1 VPRPVV
7 AIVGRPN
14 VGKSTFFN
22 RIVGQRIAIVED
34 EPGTTRDRLYADAEW
49 DGVTFTLIDTG
60 GLETEVIPEL
70 EDSGK
75 IIQRTREQA
84 RLAIEEAD
92 VVLFMVDTRTGPS
105 PEDFEVAEILRRS
118 GKPILLAA
126 NKADNPAR
134 RQNAVE
140 FYQLGLG
147 DPIAISSLHGLN
159 TGDLLDAIVEALPE
173 ETGEEEQPDLVKI
186 AIVGRPNV
194 GKSSLLNTLFGQQR
208 AIVSDIPGTTRDS
221 LDTLVNWEGCSFL
234 LIDTAGIRR
243 RGKIEVGVERYGVM
257 RAMRSIDRADVVL
270 LVIDASE
277 GTTAQDTHVAG
288 YILEQSKGIVVVSNK
303 WDLVPKDE
311 ETRKEF
317 AQRIQDELHFMP
329 YVPVLFISAKT
340 GQGVNRVLETTL
352 RVVEQRNKRIPT
364 AALNKLVKEAVARHA
379 PPARPGHWL
388 KFYYVTQA
396 ETNPPTF
403 VFFVNDP
410 ELIHFSYQRYLEN
423 QLRQVFGFEGTPLK
437 MVFRRREV

>member
-1 VPRPVV
+1 MTRPFV

-60 GLETEVIPEL
+60 GLQTEPIPETL
-70 EDSGK
+70 PSGE
-75 IIQRTREQA
+75 IVRRTREQA
-84 RLAIEEAD
+84 KLAIDEAD
-92 VVLFMVDTRTGPS
+92 LILFMVDARTGPA
-105 PEDFEVAEILRRS
+105 PADFEVAEILRRS
-118 GKPILLAA
+118 GKPVILVA

-134 RQNAVE
+134 RQDAVE

-147 DPIAISSLHGLN
+147 DPLAISSLHGIN
-159 TGDLLDAIVEALPE
+159 TGDLLDAIVQALPE
-173 ETGEEEQPDLVKI
+173 EQPEEVEVELSKI

-194 GKSSLLNTLFGQQR
+194 GKSSLLNALLGQER

-221 LDTLVNWEGCSFL
+221 IDTLVDWEGQQAV

-243 RGKIEVGVERYGVM
+243 RGRIAVGLERYGVM

-270 LVIDASE
+270 LVIDAVE

-288 YILEQSKGIVVVSNK
+288 YALEQAKGIVVVVNK
-303 WDLVPKDE
+303 WDLVERGERD
-311 ETRKEF
+311 RAEF
-317 AQRIQDELHFMP
+317 TTKIQQELSFLP
-329 YVPVLFISAKT
+329 YVPVLFLSAKT
-340 GQGVNRVLETTL
+340 GQGVNRVLETAL
-352 RVVEQRNKRIPT
+352 RVVEERSKRIPT
-364 AALNKLVKEAVARHA
+364 AMLNKIVREAVAKHA
-379 PPARPGHWL
+379 PPTKPGKWL
-388 KFYYVTQA
+388 KFYYATQA
-396 ETNPPTF
+396 EVSPPTF

-410 ELIHFSYQRYLEN
+410 ESVHFSYRRFLEN
-423 QLRQVFGFEGTPLK
+423 RLRQAFGFQGTPLK
-437 MVFRRREV
+437 MIFRRREE